1 MISHDEKYVFVHIPK
16 TAGTSIE
23 KLLGHFEELERGMQ
37 DHRTVREMLSV
48 TPGELV
54 TVARREG
61 PVQAARELRGVLR
74 YPERMS
80 QKAFASYFSF
90 AIVRNPFARVVSWY
104 KNIMRDE
111 IHQKNRNVPAD
122 ISFSDF
128 LEQHSWHTELRPQ
141 MAWIKDRNGRVC
153 VDYVGRFEALGE
165 AMRIIAD
172 KLGKTEAD
180 LPHLLDG
187 GSDSHTSFYDNAS
200 RKLVAQRYAEEIELF
215 GYDFDTG
222 DAGGAV

>member
-48 TPGELV
+48 TPGELIK
-54 TVARREG
+54 VAGSEG
-61 PVQAARELRGVLR
+61 VVQAARELRGVLR
-74 YPERMS
+74 YSERMS
-80 QKAFASYFSF
+80 QEAFAGYFSF

-111 IHQKNRNVPAD
+111 IHQQNRNVPAD

-128 LEQHSWHTELRPQ
+128 LIHHGWHTELRPQ
-141 MAWIKDRNGRVC
+141 MAWIKDRNGRVA

-165 AMRIIAD
+165 AMQTIASR
-172 KLGKTEAD
+172 LGRTEAD

-187 GSDSHTSFYDNAS
+187 GSDSHTTFYDNAS
-200 RKLVAQRYAEEIELF
+200 RKRVAERYAEEIELF
-215 GYDFDTG
+215 GYSFDTG
-222 DAGGAV
+222 EEGVTA

>member
-48 TPGELV
+48 TPAELIK
-54 TVARREG
+54 VARTEG
-61 PVQAARELRGVLR
+61 PVQAARELRGILR

-80 QKAFASYFSF
+80 QEVFSSYFSF
-90 AIVRNPFARVVSWY
+90 AIVRNPWARVVSWY

-111 IHQKNRNVPAD
+111 IHQQNRNVPND

-128 LEQHSWHTELRPQ
+128 LIHHGWHTELRPQ
-141 MAWIKDRNGRVC
+141 MAWIKDRNGRVA

-165 AMRIIAD
+165 AMQTIAD
-172 KLGKTEAD
+172 RLGKSEAD

-187 GSDSHTSFYDNAS
+187 GSDSHTSYYDNAS
-200 RKLVAQRYAEEIELF
+200 RALVAERYAEEIELF
-215 GYDFDTG
+215 GYSFDTG
-222 DAGGAV
+222 EEGASA

>member
-48 TPGELV
+48 TPAELISV
-54 TVARREG
+54 TRSEG

-80 QKAFASYFSF
+80 RKAFASYFSF

-111 IHQKNRNVPAD
+111 IHQQNRNVPAD
-122 ISFSDF
+122 ISFPDF
-128 LEQHSWHTELRPQ
+128 LIHHGWHTELRPQ
-141 MAWIKDRNGRVC
+141 MAWIKDRNGRVA

-165 AMRIIAD
+165 AMQTIAGR
-172 KLGKTEAD
+172 LGKPESD

-187 GSDSHTSFYDNAS
+187 GSDSHTRYYDDAS
-200 RKLVAQRYAEEIELF
+200 RALVAKRYAEEIELF
-215 GYDFDTG
+215 GYSFDTG
-222 DAGGAV
+222 EEGVAA